1 MSQLTKE
8 YFDKQV
14 EQLATKQA
22 LEEQTKEL
30 KVYTDEQTEALAQ
43 IVHKAFSELE
53 RELDVRKD
61 VEALKLE
68 MKDIRQALKLD

>member
-8 YFDKQV
+8 YFDEKLQ
-14 EQLATKQA
+14 
-22 LEEQTKEL
+22 EQTKEL

-61 VEALKLE
+61 VMALNIE